1 MSASIIN
8 GGCGILGTVF
18 WGQFTQFKQETCYG
32 QTGDVEELE
41 APQCVY
47 LCGVQP
53 LPVKALTTFVIG
65 DLKYQIGQIKPRDLR

>member
-1 MSASIIN
+1 MNPASRLFA
-8 GGCGILGTVF
+8 GLSQKSKT
-18 WGQFTQFKQETCYG
+18 
-32 QTGDVEELE
+32 
-41 APQCVY
+41 PQYVY